1 MENGTNTVLS
11 EQKLEQFLS
20 PGQMPGELEIIRKAY
35 DQLTEFCLREKNPE
49 CLYVALE
56 NASIV
61 VTELNLTAEPVL
73 AIFLKPLADKGVLTK
88 EIIEKEYGMVVWE
101 IVSGLQKID
110 RLDTTKSTSNAE
122 NFIKLLLT
130 LSDDIRV
137 ILIRLGRQL
146 YEVRHLGENIDGKQD
161 LICEETALLYVPV
174 AHRIGLYRIKTEM
187 EDRVMHFKDP
197 ETYLQLEQKIRE
209 TQKDRD
215 QYAAAFIQPIEQ
227 RLRENGFDCEI
238 KSRIKSIPSIHK
250 KMVAQKVEFARVY
263 DLFAIRIIIKNSVEN
278 EKADCWKVYSLVT
291 DIYTP
296 NPRRL
301 RDWISFPKS
310 TGYES
315 LHTTVIGPEGRWVE
329 VQIRTQRM
337 DDIAEKS
344 FAAHWRYKS
353 GDNSDPKTSFYA
365 AIREMLEKPVQSSR
379 EITANLEKRALYTD
393 EIFVFTPKGDLKK
406 LKTGYTVL
414 DFAFEVH
421 TTVGTTCTGAIV
433 NGKMVPLKHVLQNGD
448 TVRILTSKTQKPNY
462 EWLEFVKSPR
472 VIARIKHALKMES
485 YKDSDWGKEIIK
497 NKVIQSGFEFKDTVI
512 NTLVDYFQCKNW
524 LDLYQRFGEGK
535 LDPVK
540 IKKALTET
548 EQETLAVSPG
558 KEETIPLKMAEAL
571 TGKQDYIIID
581 SRLNAVYYQFARCC
595 NPIPGDKIFAFVSV
609 TQGIKIHKTNCSNA
623 HQLVTRYPYRIL
635 EARWKTVVKEK
646 DFTANLV
653 VSGEYRENVINKLT
667 QFLTNDLE
675 VNIRSSKLQMHPG
688 NNYTWEVGVL
698 VSGKMNLEEIMKR
711 LLKMKSVT
719 NVKKLTR

>member
-1 MENGTNTVLS
+1 MENEVNTALS
-11 EQKLEQFLS
+11 EQKLEQLLS
-20 PGQMPGELEIIRKAY
+20 PAQMAGESEIIRNAY
-35 DQLTEFCLREKNPE
+35 DQLSEFYLRKKKPE
-49 CLYVALE
+49 YLIMALE
-56 NASIV
+56 NALIIV
-61 VTELNLTAEPVL
+61 AELNLSAEPVL
-73 AIFLKPLADKGVLTK
+73 AIFLKPLADKGALTK
-88 EIIEKEYGMVVWE
+88 ELIEKVYGTAVWE
-101 IVSGLQKID
+101 IISGLQKID
-110 RLDTTKSTSNAE
+110 RLDTTKSTSHAE
-122 NFIKLLLT
+122 NFIKLLVT

-146 YEVRHLGENIDGKQD
+146 YEVRHLSKNIEDKQN
-161 LICEETALLYVPV
+161 LICEETALLYVPI
-174 AHRIGLYRIKTEM
+174 AHRIGLYRITTEM
-187 EDRVMHFKDP
+187 EDRVMRFSDP
-197 ETYLQLEQKIRE
+197 ETYLQLEHKIRE

-215 QYAAAFIQPIEQ
+215 QYAAAFIKPIEL

-238 KSRIKSIPSIHK
+238 KNRIKSIPSIHK
-250 KMVAQKVEFARVY
+250 KMLAQKVEFERVY

-315 LHTTVIGPEGRWVE
+315 LHTTVIGQEGRWVE
-329 VQIRTQRM
+329 VQIRTLRM
-337 DDIAEKS
+337 DEIAEKS
-344 FAAHWRYKS
+344 FAAHWKYKS
-353 GDNSDPKTSFYA
+353 GENSDPKPAFYA

-393 EIFVFTPKGDLKK
+393 EIFIFTPKGDLKK

-421 TTVGTTCTGAIV
+421 TTIGSTCTGAIV

-448 TVRILTSKTQKPNY
+448 TVRILTSKTQKPNH
-462 EWLEFVKSPR
+462 EWLEFVKGPR

-497 NKVIQSGFEFKDTVI
+497 NKVIQLGFEFKDTVI
-512 NTLVDYFQCKNW
+512 NTLVDYFQCKNY

-535 LDPVK
+535 LDPMK
-540 IKKALTET
+540 IKKALTEP
-548 EQETLAVSPG
+548 EPETLAVSPV
-558 KEETIPLKMAEAL
+558 KEEPIPVKIAEGL
-571 TGKQDYIIID
+571 TGKQDYIVID

-635 EARWKTVVKEK
+635 EARWKTVQTEK

-653 VSGEYRENVINKLT
+653 VSGEYQENIMNKLS
-667 QFLTNDLE
+667 QFLTNELE
-675 VNIRSSKLQMHPG
+675 VNIRSSKLHLHPG
-688 NNYTWEVGVL
+688 NNYTWEVGIL

-719 NVKKLTR
+719 NVKKVTR

>member
-1 MENGTNTVLS
+1 MENGTNTALF
-11 EQKLEQFLS
+11 EQKLQQILS
-20 PGQMPGELEIIRKAY
+20 LGQMAGEPELIRKAY
-35 DQLTEFCLREKNPE
+35 DQLSEFCLREKKPE
-49 CLYVALE
+49 CLFMALE

-61 VTELNLTAEPVL
+61 ITELNLSTESVL
-73 AIFLKPLADKGVLTK
+73 AILLKPLADKGVLTT
-88 EIIEKEYGMVVWE
+88 ELIEKEYGTAVWE
-101 IVSGLQKID
+101 IISGLQKID

-146 YEVRHLGENIDGKQD
+146 YEVRHLNENSKDKQN
-161 LICEETALLYVPV
+161 IISEETALLYVPIT
-174 AHRIGLYRIKTEM
+174 HRIGLYRVKTEM
-187 EDRVMHFKDP
+187 EDRVMRFSDP

-215 QYAAAFIQPIEQ
+215 QYAAAFIRPIEQ
-227 RLRENGFDCEI
+227 QLRENGFDCEI
-238 KSRIKSIPSIHK
+238 KSRIKSIPSIRK
-250 KMVAQKVEFARVY
+250 KMLSQKVEFERVY
-263 DLFAIRIIIKNSVEN
+263 DLFAIRIIIKNSVGN

-301 RDWISFPKS
+301 RDWISLPKS

-337 DDIAEKS
+337 DEIAEKS
-344 FAAHWRYKS
+344 FAAHWKYKS
-353 GDNSDPKTSFYA
+353 GETSDPKPAFYA

-421 TTVGTTCTGAIV
+421 TTIGTTCTGAIV

-448 TVRILTSKTQKPNY
+448 TVRILTSKTQKPNH
-462 EWLEFVKSPR
+462 EWLDFVKSPR
-472 VIARIKHALKMES
+472 VIARIKHDLKMES

-497 NKVIQSGFEFKDTVI
+497 NKVIQLGFEFKDTVI
-512 NTLVDYFQCKNW
+512 KTLVDYFQCKNY
-524 LDLYQRFGEGK
+524 LDLYQQFGEGK
-535 LDPVK
+535 LDLMK
-540 IKKALTET
+540 IKKALTEQ
-548 EQETLAVSPG
+548 EPETLAVSPG
-558 KEETIPLKMAEAL
+558 KEETITMKTAEPL
-571 TGKQDYIIID
+571 TGKQDYIVID
-581 SRLNAVYYQFARCC
+581 SRLNAVQYQFARCC

-635 EARWKTVVKEK
+635 EARWKTVETEK

-653 VSGEYRENVINKLT
+653 VSGEYQENIMNKLT

-675 VNIRSSKLQMHPG
+675 VNIRSSKLQMYPG
-688 NNYTWEVGVL
+688 NNYTWEVGIL